1 MTPDRRNVFILA
13 TCQMLF
19 GSARSLLIATAP
31 VVAYGL
37 AEEKGLATLPTS
49 LVVVGTALASIPA
62 AYCMRHLG
70 RRNGFVLGALIG
82 AAGGGL
88 CAKGVFAAD
97 LWLFAF
103 GAFLFGVFAGFS
115 QLYRFAATDVAAPDY
130 RSRAISLVLA
140 GGVVAA
146 FVGPETAK
154 IGKDLIASTP
164 FAGGYLLLVA
174 ICLLSAVVLMTL
186 NIPKQTRAEREG
198 PRRSI
203 SEIMAQPVFIA
214 ATVSAA
220 VAQGA
225 MTLVMTATPI
235 AMQHEHHTFDSTALV
250 IEWHIFAMFAP
261 GFFAG
266 SLVDRFGAT
275 RMIHAGILMQLAC
288 VAVALSGLGVAFFWT
303 ANVLLGLGWCLSFT
317 AATTLVTSAYTPA
330 ERDHTQGATNFI
342 TSSFVALISLS
353 SGALVHYFGWMW
365 VNLLAVPLLLSATLV
380 TLWYTSRPRF
390 AVA

>member
-1 MTPDRRNVFILA
+1 
-13 TCQMLF
+13 
-19 GSARSLLIATAP
+19 
-31 VVAYGL
+31 
-37 AEEKGLATLPTS
+37 
-49 LVVVGTALASIPA
+49 
-62 AYCMRHLG
+62 
-70 RRNGFVLGALIG
+70 
-82 AAGGGL
+82 
-88 CAKGVFAAD
+88 
-97 LWLFAF
+97 
-103 GAFLFGVFAGFS
+103 
-115 QLYRFAATDVAAPDY
+115 
-130 RSRAISLVLA
+130 
-140 GGVVAA
+140 
-146 FVGPETAK
+146 
-154 IGKDLIASTP
+154 
-164 FAGGYLLLVA
+164 
-174 ICLLSAVVLMTL
+174 MTL
-186 NIPKQTRAEREG
+186 NIPRQTRAEREG

-203 SEIMAQPVFIA
+203 GEIMAQPVFIA

-275 RMIHAGILMQLAC
+275 RMIHAGILIQLAC
-288 VAVALSGLGVAFFWT
+288 VAVALSGLGVAYFWT

-380 TLWYTSRPRF
+380 TLWYTARPRV
-390 AVA
+390 AVAT